1 MGHIDENCK
10 KLLLLGEDN
19 GYREWSQDLRAD
31 PRNPT
36 TTEDAKYLRD
46 SDHGGSDDN
55 FNDLVS
61 NDDKLGKNDHP
72 NWLIH
77 GFHEVISYGN
87 LHDLPID
94 GYKYTWAHMK
104 GKPNGIEELVEP

>member
-1 MGHIDENCK
+1 MIERKFCLNTLCYLCGLMGHIDENCK

-46 SDHGGSDDN
+46 SDHGGSDE
-55 FNDLVS
+55 S
-61 NDDKLGKNDHP
+61 K
-72 NWLIH
+72 
-77 GFHEVISYGN
+77 
-87 LHDLPID
+87 
-94 GYKYTWAHMK
+94 T
-104 GKPNGIEELVEP
+104 

>member
-1 MGHIDENCK
+1 MATLFFMKWIDF
-10 KLLLLGEDN
+10 LLVRIQQTNSSIGA
-19 GYREWSQDLRAD
+19 WCIFS
-31 PRNPT
+31 
-36 TTEDAKYLRD
+36 
-46 SDHGGSDDN
+46 N

-94 GYKYTWAHMK
+94 GYKYTWAHTK